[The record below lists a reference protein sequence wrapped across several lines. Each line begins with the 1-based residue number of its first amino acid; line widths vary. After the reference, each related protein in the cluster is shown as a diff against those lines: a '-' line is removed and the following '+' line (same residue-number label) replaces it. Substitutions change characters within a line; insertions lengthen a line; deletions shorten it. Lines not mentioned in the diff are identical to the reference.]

1 MYPMPLFHVF
11 GHGISLYL
19 LIYFLGLFPAL
30 AMGLYL
36 GRERG
41 ISPIIIID
49 MWFSGFVAGLG
60 GAHLFDFLGGLARPL
75 VEGKAA
81 LWAMF
86 LGGGMA
92 SLGGIIAAMVCL
104 GIFLRL
110 HPGTRNRYGE
120 VLDIVFPVVSIYQ
133 FPARIGCFSAG
144 CCHGRPAFDLPWAV
158 TFSNP
163 ATACIYEGIP
173 VHPTQLY
180 MVGGNLVILVLL
192 LALRN
197 RPFFKGALIWVY
209 LLAYGLLRF
218 AVEFYRGDVRPM
230 IGVLSLNQI
239 VCLVFILFGGF
250 MLARRFFVNPS
261 ARPESTRFDQG
272 APPVKWQMR

>member
-1 MYPMPLFHVF
+1 MYPTPLFHVF

-19 LIYFLGLFPAL
+19 LFYFLGLFPAL

-41 ISPIIIID
+41 ISPVIVID
-49 MWFSGFVAGLG
+49 AWFIGFVAGLG
-60 GAHLFDFLGGLARPL
+60 GACLFGFLGGLSRL
-75 VEGKAA
+75 VVQGGA
-81 LWAMF
+81 LWAML

-92 SLGGIIAAMVCL
+92 SLGGIISAMVCL
-104 GIFLRL
+104 GLFLRF
-110 HPGTRNRYGE
+110 HPSTRERFGE

-133 FPARIGCFSAG
+133 LPARIGCFSAG

-158 TFSNP
+158 TFSHP

-180 MVGGNLVILVLL
+180 MVGGNFVILVLL

-218 AVEFYRGDVRPM
+218 VVEFYRGDVRPM

-239 VCLVFILFGGF
+239 VCLVFILLGGL
-250 MLARRFFVNPS
+250 MLARRFLVNTGVGLEN
-261 ARPESTRFDQG
+261 ARLDRGKVTY
-272 APPVKWQMR
+272 